1 LLKIID
7 FGLSCAYEPGQVLT
21 TKAGTPYYVA
31 PQVLAGKYDQMADM
45 WSIGVI
51 MYVMLC
57 GYPPF
62 FGETDADVLAK
73 VRLGNFSFN
82 AADWKNISEDAK
94 NLIRLLLKMNPRDRY
109 TAEQTLN
116 HEWIANKAPKA
127 KSLNIGTNF
136 VDKLKGFRSHNKLK
150 KAALAIIAQQL
161 GDDKIKKLRET
172 FTALDANGD
181 GLLTATELKE
191 GLTKAGIKDIPED
204 LQEILKHVDSDGSGI
219 IDYTEF
225 LAATLEKKQ
234 YVQEEVCWA
243 AFRTFDKDG
252 DGKITKAE
260 LEMVLKSD
268 DVADAAAQSMAEV
281 IKAVDTNGDGE
292 IDFQEFMQ
300 MMRGATGATGV
311 E

>member
-1 LLKIID
+1 
-7 FGLSCAYEPGQVLT
+7 
-21 TKAGTPYYVA
+21 
-31 PQVLAGKYDQMADM
+31 
-45 WSIGVI
+45 
-51 MYVMLC
+51 
-57 GYPPF
+57 
-62 FGETDADVLAK
+62 LAK

-116 HEWIANKAPKA
+116 HEWIKNKAPKA
-127 KSLNIGTNF
+127 KNVDLTSGF

-191 GLTKAGIKDIPED
+191 GLDKAGLLKEIPQD
-204 LQEILKHVDSDGSGI
+204 LEEILKHIDSDGSGI

-234 YVQEEVCWA
+234 YQQEDVCWA
-243 AFRTFDKDG
+243 AFRVFDKNG
-252 DGKITKAE
+252 DGKISKQE
-260 LEMVLKSD
+260 LEAVLNSD
-268 DVADAAAQSMAEV
+268 EVKDAAAQSMAEL
-281 IKAVDTNGDGE
+281 IKAVDTDGDGE
-292 IDFQEFMQ
+292 IDFQEFMA
-300 MMRGATGATGV
+300 MMRGATTATGV
-311 E
+311 Q

>member
-1 LLKIID
+1 
-7 FGLSCAYEPGQVLT
+7 
-21 TKAGTPYYVA
+21 
-31 PQVLAGKYDQMADM
+31 
-45 WSIGVI
+45 
-51 MYVMLC
+51 
-57 GYPPF
+57 
-62 FGETDADVLAK
+62 LAK

-252 DGKITKAE
+252 DGKITKQE